1 MKTLLKSAAALGLVL
16 AAVAAPTAMAQTAP
30 AATPTT
36 GPLVPGLAIA
46 NFDAAVANT
55 DAFRAA
61 GQQRPTTYKPVY
73 DQTQARAR
81 AIEAELKPLVDR
93 FNADRTAKK
102 PDTVLQPQYQAIQ
115 ARQEAAKEEI
125 QRMMLPIALSEA
137 YVVEQIEDRLDQA
150 VRNAMTKRKI
160 SLVLNPQVVMAAQ
173 NGYDLTPAVT
183 AELNLLIPTAQLV
196 PPQGWEPR
204 QIREA
209 RAQQAAQA
217 GGAPAPAPAAGA
229 APVAPRPAA
238 GPQPEGR

>member
-16 AAVAAPTAMAQTAP
+16 AVVAAPTAMAQTAP

-81 AIEAELKPLVDR
+81 AIEAELKPLIDR

-102 PDTVLQPQYQAIQ
+102 PDAVLQPQYQAIQ
-115 ARQEAAKEEI
+115 AASGSRQGRNPADDAA
-125 QRMMLPIALSEA
+125 
-137 YVVEQIEDRLDQA
+137 DRA
-150 VRNAMTKRKI
+150 VR
-160 SLVLNPQVVMAAQ
+160 SLC
-173 NGYDLTPAVT
+173 GRTD
-183 AELNLLIPTAQLV
+183 
-196 PPQGWEPR
+196 R
-204 QIREA
+204 
-209 RAQQAAQA
+209 
-217 GGAPAPAPAAGA
+217 
-229 APVAPRPAA
+229 RPSWTRPCAT
-238 GPQPEGR
+238 R

>member
-16 AAVAAPTAMAQTAP
+16 AAVAAPAAMAQTAP
-30 AATPTT
+30 AAATPAT

-61 GQQRPTTYKPVY
+61 AQQRPTTYKPVY
-73 DQTQARAR
+73 DQTQVRAR

-93 FNADRTAKK
+93 FNADRAAKK
-102 PDTVLQPQYQAIQ
+102 PDAVLQPQYQAIQ

-137 YVVEQIEDRLDQA
+137 YVVEQIENRLDQA

-173 NGYDLTPAVT
+173 NGYDLTPTVT

-196 PPQGWEPR
+196 PPAGWEPR

-217 GGAPAPAPAAGA
+217 GGAPAPAAAGS
-229 APVAPRPAA
+229 APVAPRPVA